1 MAGSRG
7 TTSGGGVEKSAR
19 WLGKG
24 IRPDGGDDWEG
35 DAGEPSG
42 RTEMLIVLE
51 TSAAAKLGAKVD
63 VRK

>member
-1 MAGSRG
+1 M
-7 TTSGGGVEKSAR
+7 EKSAR

-24 IRPDGGDDWEG
+24 IRPDGGDEGEG

-42 RTEMLIVLE
+42 RTEMLIVF
-51 TSAAAKLGAKVD
+51 SAAGAKLGAKVD

>member
-1 MAGSRG
+1 M
-7 TTSGGGVEKSAR
+7 EKSAR

-24 IRPDGGDDWEG
+24 IRPDGGDEG
-35 DAGEPSG
+35 EGAAGEPSG
-42 RTEMLIVLE
+42 RTEMLIVFLE